1 MKTNTKTKIITLNP
15 KEVKNS
21 KIVASARRDGK
32 KVEVKISGVK
42 IGGK

>member
-1 MKTNTKTKIITLNP
+1 MKTNTKNKIINLKPSEIKKT
-15 KEVKNS
+15 

-32 KVEVKISGVK
+32 KVKVVLDGVK

>member
-1 MKTNTKTKIITLNP
+1 MKTKTNKIIVLKPDEIKKT
-15 KEVKNS
+15 

-42 IGGK
+42 IGGKT